1 MALNTPLSSEQLITN
16 TTELQAVHLVNQS
29 GNTSAQR
36 YQGTHSAPIATL
48 IQLCSH
54 QTKTTD
60 TNNLHREGWLSPRW
74 MHFQRSRLQVNH
86 SYETSSPRTT
96 LPSLHRSS
104 ILVWF
109 PFTAAQNLET
119 APDSLPDDDIISSS
133 PREIQTHAGESAR
146 NFPRYLDHRH
156 LTSTGL

>member
-1 MALNTPLSSEQLITN
+1 MALNTPLSTEQLITN
-16 TTELQAVHLVNQS
+16 TTELQAVQLVNQS

-86 SYETSSPRTT
+86 SNETSSPLFQVFTVLRYLFGFRSPLLKTSKLHPLHCQMISFLHPLEKYKHT
-96 LPSLHRSS
+96 RGSL
-104 ILVWF
+104 
-109 PFTAAQNLET
+109 
-119 APDSLPDDDIISSS
+119 
-133 PREIQTHAGESAR
+133 REI
-146 NFPRYLDHRH
+146 FPDIW
-156 LTSTGL
+156 TTAT